1 MCMWSTCSFHHTAS
15 GSGANALST
24 SIGFRMHTRCV
35 ASIILLPVPSAN
47 ASSTAIGFKTCTREL
62 HVKHTWPPKQRGL
75 HHTASSL
82 RANTLGTGMRLA
94 VFFAKLIIDYDDSS
108 CLAFAM
114 CNLRI
119 QQAFPPFVPPAHAQ
133 MSIEL
138 ALPSSYGLLDMDH
151 FLQM

>member
-1 MCMWSTCSFHHTAS
+1 MCS
-15 GSGANALST
+15 
-24 SIGFRMHTRCV
+24 
-35 ASIILLPVPSAN
+35 
-47 ASSTAIGFKTCTREL
+47 
-62 HVKHTWPPKQRGL
+62 L

-82 RANTLGTGMRLA
+82 KANTLGTGMRLV

-119 QQAFPPFVPPAHAQ
+119 QQAFPPFVPPPHAQ